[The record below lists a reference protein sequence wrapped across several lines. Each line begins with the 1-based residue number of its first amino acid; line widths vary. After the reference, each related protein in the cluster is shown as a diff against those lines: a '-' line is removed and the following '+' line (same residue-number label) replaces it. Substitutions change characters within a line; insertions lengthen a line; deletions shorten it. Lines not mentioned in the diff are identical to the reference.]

1 METKLSKFLM
11 RGIATLILLAL
22 LTNTLPG
29 GMLPAYAAPGEIT
42 RVSVDSTGAQANDY
56 SRFPSISG
64 DGRFVAFESE
74 ASNLIAGETNGV
86 GGVFVHDLQTG
97 ETTRVSVDSSG
108 AQADNGSGAAAISSD
123 GRFVA
128 FYSYASNLVL
138 GDTNEMV
145 DVFVHDRQTGATTRV
160 SVDSSGAE
168 ANGNSVDVYFAVAI
182 SGDGRYV
189 VFQSEA
195 SNLVAG
201 DTNGA
206 DDIFVHDRQTGA
218 TSRVSVDSSGAEANA
233 GSRAPA
239 ISSNGRYVTFSSGAT
254 NLVAGDTNG
263 KTDVFVHD
271 LQTGQTTLAS
281 VSSTGQ
287 QADGGGNSPDISGD
301 GRYVVFISKS
311 NNLAPGAED
320 YQELVYVHD
329 RQTGQTT
336 LASVYTGGN
345 FMITGIVD
353 QPTISSNGRYVAF
366 ALYDKGD
373 NDGILHIW
381 VRDLQANTSTLI
393 AHGNESSHSP
403 SLSTDGSVVAFWSGA
418 SNLVSGDTNG
428 AWDIFV
434 HELASTPDP
443 NPTVVSV
450 LQNCPRGCTS
460 PADPVVD
467 FTVTFSEPVTGV
479 TADDFVVTM
488 GGGISGASV
497 TEIIGSG
504 NEYIVALNTGTGD
517 GTLRLDVFD
526 NDSIVDSQSNPL
538 GGVGTGNGNF
548 SQGDVYT
555 VIKGTPSVPT
565 VTSSLR
571 ADSNPTAAGSVRFTV
586 TFSEEVSGVDTS
598 DFALATTG
606 SILGATVSDISG
618 AGNSYIVNV
627 TTGTGDGT
635 LRLDIIDNDSIINA
649 TSTPLGGAGAG
660 NGNFTSGET
669 YTIDRNAAIVTGS
682 LRADPN
688 PTAAA
693 IVNFTVIFSEP
704 VTGVD
709 TSDFFLTTTGSISGA
724 TISGISGSGN
734 TYTATVVTGSG
745 DGTLRLDVTDND
757 SILDSS
763 GVPLG
768 GTGVGNGNFNTGEV
782 YTISKVPVKLM
793 METLRS
799 NGNNDGWVLES
810 SEDSNQG
817 GDKDSRAT
825 TFALGDDAQD
835 RQLRAI
841 LHFPTHY
848 LPDNA
853 VVTRA
858 LLMIKGQALVGTDPF
873 TTHQNILVD
882 IRSGA
887 FGFIGPFQ
895 FRGLQVSDFQSPSS
909 RDAVGMIQNNPLN
922 GWYYAWLD
930 PSAYE
935 YINTTGITQIRLR
948 FQLDDNDNMAA
959 DYLRFYSGDYDRL
972 PDRPQLTI
980 EYYEQR

>member
-1 METKLSKFLM
+1 MGTKLQKNLK
-11 RGIATLILLAL
+11 RGTTMLAL
-22 LTNTLPG
+22 LSMLAITLPG
-29 GMLPAYAAPGEIT
+29 GVFSALAAPGNIT
-42 RVSVDSTGAQANDY
+42 RVSVDSSGAQANDY

-86 GGVFVHDLQTG
+86 GGVFVHDRQIG
-97 ETTRVSVDSSG
+97 ATTRVSVDSSG
-108 AQADNGSGAAAISSD
+108 AQANNGSGAAAISND
-123 GRFVA
+123 GRYVA
-128 FYSYASNLVL
+128 FYSYASNLVP
-138 GDTNEMV
+138 GDTNEMI
-145 DVFVHDRQTGATTRV
+145 DIFVHDRQTGATTRV

-168 ANGNSVDVYFAVAI
+168 ANGNSADVYFAVAI
-182 SGDGRYV
+182 SGDGRYIA
-189 VFQSEA
+189 FQSEA
-195 SNLVAG
+195 SNLVAR
-201 DTNGA
+201 DTNGV
-206 DDIFVHDRQTGA
+206 DDIFVHDRQTGV
-218 TSRVSVDSSGAEANA
+218 TSRVSVDSSGAEANS
-233 GSRAPA
+233 GSIAPA
-239 ISSNGRYVTFSSGAT
+239 ISSNGRFVTFSSGAT

-366 ALYDKGD
+366 ALYDKGE

-403 SLSTDGSVVAFWSGA
+403 SLSADGSVVSFWSGA

-428 AWDIFV
+428 VWDIFV
-434 HELASTPDP
+434 HEFAPTPDP

-488 GGGISGASV
+488 GGSISGAFV
-497 TEIIGSG
+497 TEILGSG
-504 NEYIVALNTGTGD
+504 AEYIVAVNTGTGD
-517 GTLRLDVFD
+517 GTLRLDILD
-526 NDSIVDSQSNPL
+526 NDSIVDSMGAPL
-538 GGVGTGNGNF
+538 GGAGAGNGNF
-548 SQGDVYT
+548 DGGDVYT
-555 VIKGTPSVPT
+555 VIKGAPA
-565 VTSSLR
+565 VTSVLR
-571 ADSNPTAAGSVRFTV
+571 VDPNPTIAGSVRFTV

-598 DFALATTG
+598 DFTLATTG
-606 SILGATVSDISG
+606 SISG
-618 AGNSYIVNV
+618 ASVLDVNGGGTTYTVNV
-627 TTGTGDGT
+627 NTGTGDGT
-635 LRLDIIDNDSIINA
+635 LRLDVTDDDSILNVA
-649 TSTPLGGAGAG
+649 SSPLGGAGIG
-660 NGNFTSGET
+660 NGNFASGEA
-669 YTIDRNAAIVTGS
+669 YTLDRSAPYVTGS

-688 PTAAA
+688 PTSAVS
-693 IVNFTVIFSEP
+693 VNFTVTFSES
-704 VTGVD
+704 VSGVD
-709 TSDFFLTTTGSISGA
+709 AGDFLLTTTGSISGA
-724 TISGISGSGN
+724 AVTGITGSGG
-734 TYTATVVTGSG
+734 TYTVTASTGSG
-745 DGTLRLDVTDND
+745 DGTLRMDIQDND
-757 SILDSS
+757 SIMDVL
-763 GVPLG
+763 GNPLG
-768 GTGVGNGNFNTGEV
+768 GAGVGNGNFTTGEE
-782 YTISKVPVKLM
+782 YTVNKVPANLM
-793 METLRS
+793 VETLRS

-817 GDKDSRAT
+817 GSKDSRAT

-841 LHFPTHY
+841 LHFPTHH

-895 FRGLQVSDFQSPSS
+895 FRGLQDSDFQSPSS
-909 RDAVGMIQNNPLN
+909 MDAVGMIQNNPLN
-922 GWYYAWLD
+922 GWYYTWLD
-930 PSAYE
+930 SSAFE
-935 YINTTGITQIRLR
+935 YINLTGITQIRLR
-948 FQLDDNDNMAA
+948 FQLDDDDDMNP

-980 EYYEQR
+980 EYYERR

>member
-959 DYLRFYSGDYDRL
+959 DYLRFYSGDYHRL